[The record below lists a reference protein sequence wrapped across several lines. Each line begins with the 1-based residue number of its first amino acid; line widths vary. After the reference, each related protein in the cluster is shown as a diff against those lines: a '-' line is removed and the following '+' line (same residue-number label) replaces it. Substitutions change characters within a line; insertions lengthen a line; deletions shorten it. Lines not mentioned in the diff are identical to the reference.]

1 MAKKGGLGKGLDA
14 IFYDNAREDDAGAVE
29 LSINDLEPNRAQP
42 RQSFD
47 DGAMTELA
55 DSIAQ
60 HGVLQPILVRPLLSG
75 GYQIVAGERRWRA
88 SRMAG
93 LTTVPA
99 VIRDL
104 TDSEVMQLALIEN
117 LQREDLKPLEEA
129 NGYKM
134 LMDNFEFTQEEIAKT
149 VGKSRPA
156 ITNALRLL
164 NLPEDMQNMLERGE
178 MTAGHARTL
187 LSFKNEDQ
195 MKAAARRVTM
205 EGISVREL
213 EKMAKRAN
221 EEKPEKADKPAK
233 RRIRYYDEAEL
244 ALRDVLNRVV
254 HISGTKK
261 KAALTI
267 EFYGEEDLKNLLYD
281 LKLTDKTGE

>member
-14 IFYDNAREDDAGAVE
+14 IFHDNARSEEGGAVE
-29 LSINDLEPNRAQP
+29 LNINEIEPNRAQP
-42 RQSFD
+42 RKSFSD
-47 DGAMTELA
+47 EALRELA
-55 DSIAQ
+55 DSISQ
-60 HGVLQPILVRPLLSG
+60 HGVLQPLLVRPQLSG

-88 SRMAG
+88 ARMAG
-93 LTTVPA
+93 LTAVPA
-99 VIRDL
+99 LIREL

-129 NGYKM
+129 QGYQA
-134 LMDNFEFTQEEIAKT
+134 LIDEFGFTQEEISKT

-164 NLPEDMQNMLERGE
+164 NLPEDVRSMLERGE

-187 LSFKNEDQ
+187 LSFKDDTALRT
-195 MKAAARRVTM
+195 AAKRVAN

-213 EKMAKRAN
+213 EKMAQKAN
-221 EEKPEKADKPAK
+221 TEKKEKAKSV

-244 ALRDVLNRVV
+244 ALCDTLNRVV
-254 HISGTKK
+254 RVAGTKK
-261 KAALTI
+261 KGVLSI
-267 EFYGEEDLKNLLYD
+267 EFYGEEDLKNLLHD
-281 LKLTDKTGE
+281 LKLNEDN